1 MQRMKSNHLT
11 IPFSYLTPFG
21 TLRGHRINP
30 QYRPSNMA
38 KKKIRKPK
46 QETAAQYYRRA
57 IENTKPEV
65 HDPEFDPINP
75 THYKTHPSG
84 VECITITRHHNFN
97 VGNAIKY
104 AWRHLEKPN
113 PVEELKKAIWYLQ
126 DEVERINK
134 YGKS

>member
-21 TLRGHRINP
+21 TLSGHRLNP
-30 QYRPSNMA
+30 QYRMA
-38 KKKIRKPK
+38 KKKKRQPQVI
-46 QETAAQYYRRA
+46 A
-57 IENTKPEV
+57 PEV

-84 VECITITRHHNFN
+84 VECIAITRHHNFN